1 MSDVGDFAKKAEQ
14 FGKDHPQDVDKGVE
28 EAEKVADQRTGNKYG
43 DQLKKGGDQVE
54 KRLGG
59 GQDQQQDQQG
69 QQPDQQQQDQ
79 QQGQ

>member
-28 EAEKVADQRTGNKYG
+28 EAEKFADERTGNKYE
-43 DQLKKGGDQVE
+43 DQVKKGGEQVE

-59 GQDQQQDQQG
+59 GQDQQQN
-69 QQPDQQQQDQ
+69 PQDQ